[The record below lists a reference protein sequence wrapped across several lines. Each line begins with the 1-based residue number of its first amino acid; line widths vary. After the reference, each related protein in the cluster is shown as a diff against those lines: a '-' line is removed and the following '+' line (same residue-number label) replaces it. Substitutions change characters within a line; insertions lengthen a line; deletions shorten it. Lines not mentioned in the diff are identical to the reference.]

1 MPDKIEIVTD
11 PDAILYISSD
21 LKNEETIEVLENAIR
36 RLQMTVKADELEPCP
51 FCGGKVSVDDIH
63 IVDVSSSTLLTG
75 GLKDFEIYNML
86 YQVVCRCCSASGA
99 TQSSKAQAAE
109 SWNMRRGSANE
120 D

>member
-1 MPDKIEIVTD
+1 MTEEIR
-11 PDAILYISSD
+11 II
-21 LKNEETIEVLENAIR
+21 LKNGEPHSISDFDTEETINILNKVTDKLTKC
-36 RLQMTVKADELEPCP
+36 LQANMSEPCP

>member
-1 MPDKIEIVTD
+1 MLDKIEIVTD
-11 PDAILYISSD
+11 PEAILYISSD

-63 IVDVSSSTLLTG
+63 IVDVSSSTLIIG
-75 GLKDFEIYNML
+75 GLKNLETYNML
-86 YQVVCRCCSASGA
+86 YQVVCSHCGASGA
-99 TQSSKAQAAE
+99 TQSSKARAAE
-109 SWNMRRGSANE
+109 HWNARKGNTDE

>member
-11 PDAILYISSD
+11 SEAILYISSD
-21 LKNEETIEVLENAIR
+21 LKNEEAIEVLENAIR
-36 RLQMTVKADELEPCP
+36 RLQMSAKTNELEPCP

-99 TQSSKAQAAE
+99 TQSSKARAAE
-109 SWNMRRGSANE
+109 HWNARKGNTDE